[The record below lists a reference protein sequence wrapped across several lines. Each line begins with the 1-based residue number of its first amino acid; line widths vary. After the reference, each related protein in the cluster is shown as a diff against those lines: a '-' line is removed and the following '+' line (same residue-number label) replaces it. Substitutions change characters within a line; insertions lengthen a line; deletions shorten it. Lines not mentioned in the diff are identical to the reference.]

1 MTHEYIEMRTKWKGQ
16 DALYEEIDP
25 ISSNVFSSVIRRNSI
40 DDDQLTDNTPL
51 IPKPRIIHQPP
62 MNNNNNNNII
72 NNSSSLSSYDMI
84 TIILFIIVV
93 IMGFAIW
100 WCYSEDLYI
109 LYRIYVLND
118 ISPIAVRFK

>member
-16 DALYEEIDP
+16 DALYQEMDP
-25 ISSNVFSSVIRRNSI
+25 ISSNVFSSVIRSNSI
-40 DDDQLTDNTPL
+40 DDDQPTDNTPL
-51 IPKPRIIHQPP
+51 IPKPRIIHL
-62 MNNNNNNNII
+62 NNNNNII
-72 NNSSSLSSYDMI
+72 NNSSSSSYDMI

-93 IMGFAIW
+93 IMGFTIW

-118 ISPIAVRFK
+118 INPIAVRFK